1 MTHRLDTGQDLEDIE
16 GNLVTDPDQR
26 YTLFEMLADAPLQAL
41 REERT
46 RLLAETDW
54 VVTKYAE
61 RGEPV
66 PQEWQDYRQA
76 LRDIT
81 ENCNHINE
89 VTWPT
94 NPA

>member
-16 GNLVTDPDQR
+16 GNLVTDPEQR
-26 YTLFEMLADAPLQAL
+26 FILFEMLAEAPLQAL

-46 RLLAETDW
+46 RLLNETDW
-54 VVTKYAE
+54 IVTKYTE

-66 PQEWQDYRQA
+66 PQAWQEYRQA

-81 ENCNHINE
+81 KNHNHINK
-89 VTWPT
+89 VIWPIK
-94 NPA
+94 PE